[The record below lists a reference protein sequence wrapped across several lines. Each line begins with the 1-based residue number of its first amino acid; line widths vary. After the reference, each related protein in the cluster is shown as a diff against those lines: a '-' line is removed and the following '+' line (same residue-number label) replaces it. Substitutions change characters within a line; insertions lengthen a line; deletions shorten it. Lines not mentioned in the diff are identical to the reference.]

1 MVRLVSVRLMQ
12 TVIVA
17 FIVSVIVF
25 LLMHVAP
32 GDPVNAIYGEQN
44 VSAVQKAALRH
55 QLGLDLPLWRQY
67 ADFVLHALQG
77 DLGNSIFRSASVG
90 SLVRPALMATVEL
103 TVASLV
109 VAVAIGFPVA
119 VISALKQNSIYDRAG
134 SALAL
139 FGISMPSFWLGII
152 CILVFSVHL
161 GILPTGGRLATGLSV
176 RDITGIDTLD
186 AVLSGNW
193 IALRSALEHLVLP
206 AVTLGAAMSAT
217 LARVLRASLIE
228 AKNQEFVEALRAR
241 GMSEVAVVRHMLRN
255 SLPPAVIMMGIK
267 VGSLLGG
274 AIVIE
279 VVFSWPGLGRLIVT
293 AISARDYPLIQGG
306 VLVMA
311 VLFVL
316 VNLATD
322 LIHGVLDPRVR
333 QGKKAGV

>member
-1 MVRLVSVRLMQ
+1 MLRLVAVRLGQ
-12 TVIVA
+12 TAIVA
-17 FIVSVIVF
+17 LIVSITVF

-32 GDPVNAIYGEQN
+32 GDPVNAVYGEQN
-44 VSAVQKAALRH
+44 VSAAQKAALRA
-55 QLGLDLPLWRQY
+55 QLGLDLPLWHQY
-67 ADFVLHALQG
+67 TDFVLGALRG
-77 DLGNSIFRSASVG
+77 DLGTSIFRNAPVG
-90 SLVRPALMATVEL
+90 SLVAPALMATVEL
-103 TVASLV
+103 TIASLV
-109 VAVAIGFPVA
+109 VAIAIGFPVA
-119 VISALKQNSIYDRAG
+119 VISALKQNSAYDRGG

-152 CILVFSVHL
+152 CILIFSVHL
-161 GILPTGGRLATGLSV
+161 GVLPTGGRLAIGVTV
-176 RDITGIDTLD
+176 HDITGIHTLD
-186 AVLSGNW
+186 ALLTGNW
-193 IALRSALEHLVLP
+193 LALRSGIDHLILP
-206 AVTLGAAMSAT
+206 ALTLGTAMSAT
-217 LARVLRASLIE
+217 LARVLRASLID

-267 VGSLLGG
+267 IGSLLGG

-311 VLFVL
+311 VLFVM

-333 QGKKAGV
+333 QGRKAGV